1 MDKLQHL
8 FSLCDIHKFVEIWD
22 KTHAYK
28 ILCILK
34 DVFQDMQD
42 CSYTGDDNFEM
53 DDLLLEDWEAI
64 IEDIELF
71 EMAVDNLSLSQLEES
86 FTELEANSNTSLD
99 TGVPAAVFEALERVH
114 VGDH

>member
-1 MDKLQHL
+1 
-8 FSLCDIHKFVEIWD
+8 
-22 KTHAYK
+22 
-28 ILCILK
+28 
-34 DVFQDMQD
+34 MQD